1 MVAHVNTYNLRV
13 IGTLGSWGSATILVT
28 VNIELGCADTT
39 ITPNTITTKTY
50 LVTDPALTYTF
61 SDWTSSVTGC
71 GAFTYASTL
80 SDNSA
85 LDSNYITFTAASK
98 QFSVSTSNPIYI
110 NSYVVKVTGTLAVGA
125 SSTTTYTLNIVNPCA
140 SSVITPPSPIS
151 PPIYYIF
158 GTDLNFVIPA
168 FT

>member
-1 MVAHVNTYNLRV
+1 MIIGLSFTSSIGTCGAFTYTCTDNAGNPINTSIFTFFSAGPSIRVQTNLVAHVSTYNLKV
-13 IGTLGSWGSATILVT
+13 IGTLGSWGSVTILVT
-28 VNIELGCADTT
+28 VIIELGCADTT

-50 LVTDPALTYTF
+50 QITDPALTYTF

-98 QFSVSTSNPIYI
+98 
-110 NSYVVKVTGTLAVGA
+110 
-125 SSTTTYTLNIVNPCA
+125 
-140 SSVITPPSPIS
+140 
-151 PPIYYIF
+151 
-158 GTDLNFVIPA
+158 
-168 FT
+168 